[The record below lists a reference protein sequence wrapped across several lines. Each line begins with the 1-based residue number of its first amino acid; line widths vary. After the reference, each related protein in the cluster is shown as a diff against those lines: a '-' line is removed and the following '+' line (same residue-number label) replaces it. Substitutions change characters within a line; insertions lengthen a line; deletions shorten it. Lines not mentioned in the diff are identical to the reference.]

1 MDISLMQQYQD
12 NGNNPNFLQQLVSER
27 YPDRKNMLL
36 RQYISDSYNYDLII
50 EDFKNRDKSV
60 PYFAFNVTM
69 QNHGGYAI
77 SADNFD
83 ESVYATSVTNNYNKA
98 NKYLS
103 LVKAS
108 DDAFKKLIDY
118 FKTVKEPTIICMF
131 GDHQPTIEP
140 EFVEELL
147 GAKSLSSLSAAQ
159 EQRRQMTPFYIW
171 ANYDIEEAEI
181 DKMSANYLSS
191 LVLKTAGVELTEYNR
206 YLLKLYETLPVINTV
221 GYIDNAD
228 NYYKWSDVSPY
239 TDLISEYEKIQYNC
253 IFDSKNLKTDTFY
266 LKDYVHKPTELVEPG
281 KEIKQ

>member
-1 MDISLMQQYQD
+1 MEQEIHARVRESIEANQRDYYLHEQMRVIQD
-12 NGNNPNFLQQLVSER
+12 ELGEGEG
-27 YPDRKNMLL
+27 
-36 RQYISDSYNYDLII
+36 SDEIN
-50 EDFKNRDKSV
+50 E
-60 PYFAFNVTM
+60 YFEKV
-69 QNHGGYAI
+69 
-77 SADNFD
+77 D
-83 ESVYATSVTNNYNKA
+83 
-98 NKYLS
+98 
-103 LVKAS
+103 
-108 DDAFKKLIDY
+108 
-118 FKTVKEPTIICMF
+118 EPTVICMF

-159 EQRRQMTPFYIW
+159 EQRRHMTPFYIW